1 MRSLLIISLALVSCA
16 TSTPSPSR
24 DAGDAGSSALA
35 LDSGVT
41 ITQTGPNSFVV
52 ASPPKADA
60 GVDAG
65 TLDAGTPDAGG
76 IHMESSSKKV
86 RRPLSK

>member
-1 MRSLLIISLALVSCA
+1 MRSLLILTLALVSCA
-16 TSTPSPSR
+16 TSTPSPQR
-24 DAGDAGSSALA
+24 DAGDAGSLVAT

-41 ITQTGPNSFVV
+41 ITQTAPNMFVV
-52 ASPPKADA
+52 SLPPKADA

-76 IHMESSSKKV
+76 IHMETSSKKV